1 MFDKLFKLFK
11 SRLLNESLPIRFGKE
26 ESKPEKS
33 VPGGKLEKMLFNS
46 ATGSEPPQHP
56 PPNPLPKLKLEKG
69 DRHGSQEGRQ
79 GEPHGDGQ
87 QGGKPH
93 GGGQGEHG
101 EHGEPHGDGQQ
112 GGKPHGPQTGLY
124 IRNFGVG

>member
-1 MFDKLFKLFK
+1 MFDKLFK

-56 PPNPLPKLKLEKG
+56 PPKPLPKLKFEKG
-69 DRHGSQEGRQ
+69 ERHGSQ

-101 EHGEPHGDGQQ
+101 EHGEPHGDGQH